1 MPIFSFIGTPWPSY
15 LEKVTNGDEYINK
28 RIRLFIHHAC
38 PKRVEKKKLL
48 GRNKNIS
55 LKICWGS
62 HLCKMAVT
70 KCVHKTQKNQKLLV
84 SIFNSALQKKQNFWT
99 SIPEISENLYL
110 FLFLFFI
117 SWLFHAWSL
126 LEIVFTFYF
135 FDVTRNKHQTTNI

>member
-48 GRNKNIS
+48 GRNNKNIS

-84 SIFNSALQKKQNFWT
+84 SIFNSALQKKTEFLNINTRDKWKLI
-99 SIPEISENLYL
+99 SIFISIFYFMIISCLESFGDCIYIL
-110 FLFLFFI
+110 FL
-117 SWLFHAWSL
+117 WCN
-126 LEIVFTFYF
+126 E
-135 FDVTRNKHQTTNI
+135 K